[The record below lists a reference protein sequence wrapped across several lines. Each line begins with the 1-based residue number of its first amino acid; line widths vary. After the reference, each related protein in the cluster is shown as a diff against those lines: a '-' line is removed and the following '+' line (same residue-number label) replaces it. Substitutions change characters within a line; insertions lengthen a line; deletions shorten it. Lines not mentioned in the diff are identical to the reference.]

1 VAREKTPAPKPSHWP
16 IKVAAIG
23 FFLAEIAV
31 LRGAA
36 SPFRLPK
43 DAIVLATLVI
53 TCAIAV
59 WAASRRRTITLPT
72 GRIAG
77 IFAALPILQA
87 ISALWSAS
95 PLRALESAA
104 FTAIWVV
111 GLFWATTIGSDG
123 RSKVAMVAA
132 SGVIVSAAVMMLQ
145 IGGVHVFRLA
155 GESAKGRVSNTGL
168 TGNPSDLAMAAVL
181 LLPLI
186 LAGWEKP
193 SRSWLRAAFALILAM
208 ATLLTRSLSGIA
220 ALVLLVFV
228 WLYQQRSKRLWISAT
243 AILTALLILALA
255 TGLGSRITEVV
266 YQIRTGKWYELFSA
280 RGDGWTA
287 AAEMVRA
294 RPLTGV
300 GAANYDHLY
309 YPSRLSWFD
318 RHGGVGKRGQLAS
331 HFSWAHSD
339 PLQLTAE
346 LGVVGLIWLL
356 FLAAVLVKQRERAGP
371 ALALGAA
378 ALTPLAL
385 LHYPTHLAVGLVPIA
400 LISAE
405 VVASIGAVRTVEW
418 RTGRMPAVA
427 ALSIVALVVSG
438 WQIQRVAADV
448 WKGSLES
455 ILEASRTAP
464 LNIRTQRSAAVEAS
478 ILGRIDR
485 MPHNAP
491 ELWRTVGRARYMR
504 SDYAGSETAF
514 REAFKGWPHEDADFY
529 LGLSLVAQ
537 GRRNEGIQHLARVC
551 RTNPTLVRLIR
562 DRDLRRSVEDVLEA
576 YRAQ

>member
-1 VAREKTPAPKPSHWP
+1 MAQGKTVAPKPSPWP
-16 IKVAAIG
+16 IRVAAIG

-31 LRGAA
+31 VRGAA

-43 DAIVLATLVI
+43 DAIVLATLAI
-53 TCAIAV
+53 TCAVAV

-72 GRIAG
+72 GRVAG
-77 IFAALPILQA
+77 VFAALPILQA
-87 ISALWSAS
+87 ISALWSAN

-104 FTAIWVV
+104 FTAIWIL
-111 GLFWATTIGSDG
+111 GLFWAATIGSGG
-123 RSKVAMVAA
+123 RSKLAMVAA
-132 SGVIVSAAVMMLQ
+132 SGVILSAAVMMLQ
-145 IGGVHVFRLA
+145 IGGVQVFQLA
-155 GESAKGRVSNTGL
+155 GESARGRVSNTGL

-318 RHGGVGKRGQLAS
+318 RHGGVGKRGQLAT

-346 LGVVGLIWLL
+346 LGVGGLIWLL
-356 FLAAVLVKQRERAGP
+356 FLAAGLVKQRERAGP

-485 MPHNAP
+485 MPRNAP

-504 SDYAGSETAF
+504 SD
-514 REAFKGWPHEDADFY
+514 
-529 LGLSLVAQ
+529 
-537 GRRNEGIQHLARVC
+537 
-551 RTNPTLVRLIR
+551 
-562 DRDLRRSVEDVLEA
+562 
-576 YRAQ
+576 